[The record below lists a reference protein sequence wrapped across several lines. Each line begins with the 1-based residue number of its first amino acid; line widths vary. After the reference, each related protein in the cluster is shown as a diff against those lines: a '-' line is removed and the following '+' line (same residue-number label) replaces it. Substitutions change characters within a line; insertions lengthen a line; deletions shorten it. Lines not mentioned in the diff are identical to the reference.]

1 MKDKTATPSA
11 GEPTITIQLTEEQ
24 QKQIKRAT
32 GRLVTELKVEAVEE
46 RANPS
51 LGSGL
56 KSGY

>member
-1 MKDKTATPSA
+1 MEDKTAKSPAT
-11 GEPTITIQLTEEQ
+11 EPTFTIKLTEEQ
-24 QKQIKRAT
+24 SEQIKRAT
-32 GRLVTELKVEAVEE
+32 GKLITELKVEAVEE

>member
-1 MKDKTATPSA
+1 MKDKTAKPSA
-11 GEPTITIQLTEEQ
+11 GETTTIQLTEEQ

-32 GRLVTELKVEAVEE
+32 GKLITELKVGAVEE

>member
-1 MKDKTATPSA
+1 MKDKTAKPSA
-11 GEPTITIQLTEEQ
+11 GEPIITIQLTEEQ
-24 QKQIKRAT
+24 QKQIARAT
-32 GRLVTELKVEAVEE
+32 GKLITELKLGAVEE